1 MRNGQVTVNNRQVIA
16 VFVLGVALLLA
27 AFWAGL
33 NVVKQDSI
41 AAPSH
46 SSNAVLKG
54 SSESAQKA
62 NATRDSSIGQ
72 PPEDVPYLVRVA
84 AYGTAER
91 ANQLTNE
98 LRKKYQSAYTQ
109 NPDSESSLYRVNI
122 GPYDSRREATL
133 IADELIL
140 QGLKSVTIVPWK
152 QN

>member
-1 MRNGQVTVNNRQVIA
+1 MRNGHVAVNNKQVLA

-41 AAPSH
+41 APNRSGNGVENGSAKPSYRVT
-46 SSNAVLKG
+46 AG
-54 SSESAQKA
+54 GERTA
-62 NATRDSSIGQ
+62 GQ
-72 PPEDVPYLVRVA
+72 PAVDDLPYLVRVA
-84 AYGTAER
+84 SFGTAER

-98 LRKKYQSAYTQ
+98 LRKKYQSAYTRD
-109 NPDSESSLYRVNI
+109 PDDESPLYRVNI

-133 IADELIL
+133 IADELTAQGFRCEIL
-140 QGLKSVTIVPWK
+140 PWK